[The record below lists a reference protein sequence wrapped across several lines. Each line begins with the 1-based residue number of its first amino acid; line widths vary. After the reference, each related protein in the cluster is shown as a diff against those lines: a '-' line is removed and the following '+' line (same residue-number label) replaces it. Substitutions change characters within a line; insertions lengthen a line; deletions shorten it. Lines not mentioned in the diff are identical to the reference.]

1 MNLIYAI
8 SFASTLTLLFYLGK
22 VLVKNQ
28 IQKNKDAVSI
38 TKLDKDLWKLVSLYV
53 RKKDMDWKGFVNC
66 FTCGK
71 YENYKLVDAGHYI
84 PKATSGSYLKF
95 YEKNIHVQCQDC
107 NRIKAGNY
115 AVYKV
120 KLIEKYGAGIIEHLN
135 ALRKSPPL
143 TVTDYQ
149 NKISYYADQLKMLK

>member
-1 MNLIYAI
+1 
-8 SFASTLTLLFYLGK
+8 
-22 VLVKNQ
+22 
-28 IQKNKDAVSI
+28 
-38 TKLDKDLWKLVSLYV
+38 
-53 RKKDMDWKGFVNC
+53 MDWKGFVNC

-95 YEKNIHVQCQDC
+95 YEKNVHVQCQDC

-115 AVYKV
+115 KVYKDR
-120 KLIEKYGAGIIEHLN
+120 LIVKYGLGIIEELN
-135 ALRKSPPL
+135 ALRNEPPL

-149 NKISYYADQLKMLK
+149 SKIKYYTQWLKSQ

>member
-1 MNLIYAI
+1 MRNAI
-8 SFASTLTLLFYLGK
+8 LFAASLTLLFHLGK
-22 VLVKNQ
+22 MLVERKIRQNE
-28 IQKNKDAVSI
+28 DTVSI
-38 TKLDKDLWKLVSLYV
+38 TKLDRELWKLFSLYI
-53 RKKDMDWKGFVNC
+53 RKKDADWKGFVHC

-95 YEKNIHVQCQDC
+95 YEKNVHVQCQDC

-120 KLIEKYGAGIIEHLN
+120 KLTEKYGAGIIEHLN
-135 ALRKSPPL
+135 ALRQAPPL

-149 NKISYYADQLKMLK
+149 NKIADYTDRLKIINSK